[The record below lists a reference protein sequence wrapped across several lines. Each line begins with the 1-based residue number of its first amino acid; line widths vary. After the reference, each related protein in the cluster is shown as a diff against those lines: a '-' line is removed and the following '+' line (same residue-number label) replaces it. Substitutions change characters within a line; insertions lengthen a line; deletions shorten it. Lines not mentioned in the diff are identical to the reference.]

1 MRDSRP
7 QSLDKLFEDAA
18 TVGKSPL
25 QIIQQH
31 AIALLK
37 LNRAVLSLLPAQL
50 HPWCRVANYRKQILV
65 LEAGNASWMTRLR
78 YEIPVLLSTLR
89 SEILPSLSSID
100 IRINPSLMVKH
111 DNNEQRFSKLSTKTT
126 HSNNNQE
133 LPKRQLS
140 HESAKILMMLAEN
153 SPEKLKKKLERLAA
167 LAGEVTSTAK
177 KMR

>member
-7 QSLDKLFEDAA
+7 QSLDTLFEDEA

-25 QIIQQH
+25 QVIQKH

-78 YEIPVLLSTLR
+78 YEIPTLRSTLR

-100 IRINPSLMVKH
+100 IRINPSLMVKY
-111 DNNEQRFSKLSTKTT
+111 DNNAQNIAKSSVEV
-126 HSNNNQE
+126 SNNDNQD
-133 LPKRQLS
+133 LPKRQLT
-140 HESAKILMMLAEN
+140 HESAETIMMLAAR
-153 SPEKLKKKLERLAA
+153 SPEKLKRKLERLAA
-167 LAGEVTSTAK
+167 LAGEGTSTAK
-177 KMR
+177 NKR